1 MVKDLYRP
9 KGRRTAFIFFSK
21 HCRDEHKRKFPM
33 HSIGIGEIS
42 RRCGEIWK
50 TMTDREKAPYY
61 EMAEEDKDRYEAET
75 KGWKPGQMFPSQ
87 DGRDPDAPK
96 RYMSSY
102 IFFSNDYRPIVREK
116 DPTLTLPEVSRCL
129 GIAWKSLTTE
139 QRKMYEK
146 RADEDK
152 ERYNRD
158 MMVYAAQRRASLKA
172 PNLLKIQ
179 RYRVKKEKND
189 DGHESDDSVEDCLS
203 DDDDD
208 DEDEDEDYLMQVYG
222 GEEDRT
228 DARQWERD
236 YAETDDSQ
244 TQLH

>member
-1 MVKDLYRP
+1 
-9 KGRRTAFIFFSK
+9 
-21 HCRDEHKRKFPM
+21 M
-33 HSIGIGEIS
+33 HSIGIAEIS

-61 EMAEEDKDRYEAET
+61 EMAEEDKSRYE
-75 KGWKPGQMFPSQ
+75 KQMLDWRPGQIFQ
-87 DGRDPDAPK
+87 GTEGRDPGAPK

-129 GIAWKSLTTE
+129 GIAWKNLTAE
-139 QRKMYEK
+139 QRLPYER
-146 RADEDK
+146 RANEDK

-179 RYRVKKEKND
+179 RKRVKKEKKPD
-189 DGHESDDSVEDCLS
+189 ADGGESDDSVEDCLS
-203 DDDDD
+203 D
-208 DEDEDEDYLMQVYG
+208 EEEEEE
-222 GEEDRT
+222 EEDDAMSESDRMEGDQWART
-228 DARQWERD
+228 
-236 YAETDDSQ
+236 YADNDESF
-244 TQLH
+244 